1 MVDGVPGVPGATA
14 LGPVVEECSIPSV
27 PVITLCL
34 RMGENTARERGSSTA
49 HATQKCAQT
58 PMVRNF
64 GDYIEIIH
72 FPLVTWV

>member
-14 LGPVVEECSIPSV
+14 LEPVAEECSIPSV

-34 RMGENTARERGSSTA
+34 RMGGNTARERGSSTA

-64 GDYIEIIH
+64 GD
-72 FPLVTWV
+72 